1 MAVTDVSDT
10 GLPSTENTPPG
21 FARTYASSETLP
33 QILIA
38 TRSALRDRGVVESQI
53 EAEVLLRHVLR
64 LDRSEFL
71 AEVYGGSGE
80 LSVDQS
86 ADLLALLS
94 QRLSGEP
101 LAYVVGTREFYGM
114 TLEVDRR
121 VLVPRQET
129 ELLVDIAL
137 EELARSCSRNPVV
150 VDVGTGSGAVALA
163 VANHAPDAKVLATD
177 VSGDA
182 LDVARR
188 NARNLGLSNRIDFVQ
203 GDMLAPVEG
212 PIDVIVSNPPYIP
225 SGEIGDL
232 AVEVRREPTLALD
245 GGDDGLDPL
254 RRLLIQSASKLAQG
268 GVVVI
273 ELMPE
278 QMDVAGELAAE
289 ALGRSVR
296 VTTRRDLMGN
306 ERALVAKHLAHGS

>member
-1 MAVTDVSDT
+1 MAATDVSDT
-10 GLPSTENTPPG
+10 GLPSTLITPPG
-21 FARTYASSETLP
+21 HSRTDASSATLP

-38 TRSALRDRGVVESQI
+38 IRSALRDQGVAESQI

-71 AEVYGGSGE
+71 AEVYGGTGE
-80 LSVDQS
+80 LNVDQS
-86 ADLLALLS
+86 ADLQTLLS

-129 ELLVDIAL
+129 ELLVDIVL
-137 EELARSCSRNPVV
+137 EELARSRSRNPVV

-163 VANHAPDAKVLATD
+163 VASHAPDARVQATD

-182 LDVARR
+182 LNVARL
-188 NARNLGLSNRIDFVQ
+188 NARNLGLSDRIEFVQ
-203 GDMLAPVEG
+203 GDMLAPVEV

-225 SGEIGDL
+225 CGEIGDL
-232 AVEVRREPTLALD
+232 AVEVRREPRLALD

-254 RRLLIQSASKLAQG
+254 RRLLIQSAAKLAQG

-278 QMDVAGELAAE
+278 QMNVAGELAAE
-289 ALGRSVR
+289 ALGRSTV

-306 ERALVAKHLAHGS
+306 ERALVSRRLAHDF

>member
-1 MAVTDVSDT
+1 MAATDVSDT
-10 GLPSTENTPPG
+10 GLPSTLN
-21 FARTYASSETLP
+21 TLP
-33 QILIA
+33 GLSRTDTSSALLPQVLTAI
-38 TRSALRDRGVVESQI
+38 RSALRDQGVAESQI

-71 AEVYGGSGE
+71 AEVYGGTGE

-86 ADLLALLS
+86 AELQELLS
-94 QRLSGEP
+94 RRLSGEP

-129 ELLVDIAL
+129 ELLVDIVL
-137 EELARSCSRNPVV
+137 EELARSGSLNPVV

-163 VANHAPDAKVLATD
+163 VASHAPDARVLATD

-182 LDVARR
+182 LEVARR
-188 NARNLGLSNRIDFVQ
+188 NAWNLGLSDRIEFVQ
-203 GDMLAPVEG
+203 GDMLAPVEV

-232 AVEVRREPTLALD
+232 AVEVRREPRLALD

-254 RRLLIQSASKLAQG
+254 RRLLIQSAAKLAQG

-278 QMDVAGELAAE
+278 QMDGAGELAAE
-289 ALGRSVR
+289 ALGRSVE

-306 ERALVAKHLAHGS
+306 ERALVARRLAHGF